1 MVQFCL
7 PAFMIF
13 GLTLVC
19 GYFILP
25 ILREHGMGQR
35 VRQDGPQTHL
45 AKSGTPTLGALFF
58 VLPATLVFLLRLL
71 LVKGWDTYAP
81 AFLLAFCFGLVGFAD
96 DFTKVRID
104 PNGLSVK
111 QKSIIMGLLSLG
123 FAVYYV
129 YLRPTAP
136 YIRLPFGGGAVEIS
150 GGWKLVYLVFI
161 TLYLFYMANA
171 VNLSDGLDGL
181 CSSLV
186 FCSGLT
192 LAIALFL
199 LDEQAYAPLIELAL
213 VLAAGVL
220 GFLFFN
226 RHPALVFMGDT
237 GSLYLGAGLA
247 VITLLAGVPWIMLLN
262 GLVFIVEGL
271 SSLLQTFYFKLT
283 KGKRL
288 FRMAPLHHH
297 FELGGWSEVK
307 IVRIFSL
314 VGLACGL
321 LALVII

>member
-1 MVQFCL
+1 MQFLL
-7 PAFMIF
+7 PAFLTF
-13 GLTLVC
+13 GLTVAC
-19 GYFILP
+19 GYFLLP
-25 ILREHGMGQR
+25 VLRQHGLRQT

-45 AKSGTPTLGALFF
+45 VKSGTPTLGGLFF
-58 VLPATLVFLLRLL
+58 ILPSLLVFLLRAFFIR
-71 LVKGWDTYAP
+71 GWDDYGP
-81 AFLLAFCFGLVGFAD
+81 AFLLALCFGLVGFVD
-96 DFTKVRID
+96 DFTKLKRD

-123 FAVYYV
+123 FAIYYL
-129 YLRPTAP
+129 YLRTASP
-136 YIRLPFGGGAVEIS
+136 YLRLPFGAGPIEIKGA
-150 GGWKLVYLVFI
+150 WKIVYLVFI

-171 VNLSDGLDGL
+171 VNLADGLDGL

-186 FCSGLT
+186 TCSSLT
-192 LAIALFL
+192 LALALSL
-199 LDEQAYAPLIELAL
+199 LDKQAYQPLIELAL
-213 VLAAGVL
+213 VFAAGVL
-220 GFLFFN
+220 AFLFYN

-247 VITLLAGVPWIMLLN
+247 VISILAGIPWIMLLN

-271 SSLLQTFYFKLT
+271 SSLLQTLYFKMT

-314 VGLACGL
+314 LGLICGL
-321 LALVII
+321 LALVFI

>member
-1 MVQFCL
+1 MQFLL
-7 PAFMIF
+7 PAFLTF
-13 GLTLVC
+13 GLTVAC
-19 GYFILP
+19 GYFLLP
-25 ILREHGMGQR
+25 VLRQHGLRQT

-45 AKSGTPTLGALFF
+45 VKSGTPTLGGLFF
-58 VLPATLVFLLRLL
+58 ILPSLLVFLVRAFFIR
-71 LVKGWDTYAP
+71 GWDDYGP
-81 AFLLAFCFGLVGFAD
+81 AFLLALCFGLVGFVD
-96 DFTKVRID
+96 DFTKLKRD

-123 FAVYYV
+123 FAIYYL
-129 YLRPTAP
+129 YLRTASP
-136 YIRLPFGGGAVEIS
+136 YLRLPFGAGPLEIS
-150 GGWKLVYLVFI
+150 GGWKIVYLVFI

-171 VNLSDGLDGL
+171 VNLADGLDGL

-186 FCSGLT
+186 TCSSLT
-192 LAIALFL
+192 LALALSL
-199 LDEQAYAPLIELAL
+199 LDKQAYQPLIELAL
-213 VLAAGVL
+213 VFAAGVL
-220 GFLFFN
+220 AFLFYN
-226 RHPALVFMGDT
+226 RQPALVFMGDT

-247 VITLLAGVPWIMLLN
+247 VISILAGIPWIMLLN

-271 SSLLQTFYFKLT
+271 SSLLQTLYFKMT

-314 VGLACGL
+314 LGLICGL
-321 LALVII
+321 LALVFI